1 MLAPPRMGHPK
12 ERQIYGS
19 PAVLKQCVADKKFAY
34 VVALARAANA
44 LLSAHSLMLGT
55 EGRTGSGAQ
64 RDRMNAHF
72 FASGILYECMKLI
85 RAMNKAFAGDKG
97 FETTMRLLLKDPAS
111 QALEQMHL
119 KAARHGG
126 IFHFLPDQFAAAIA
140 KTGMTDCIFAS
151 TAGEKIGDVHYAFAD
166 YVTAEM
172 MVGGRL
178 DDPTIVNSMMENM
191 LNLVKRFIEYSE
203 TFIADQ
209 LLSWGFEVRR
219 V

>member
-1 MLAPPRMGHPK
+1 MAPPK

-19 PAVLKQCVADKKFAY
+19 PAILKRCAADEKFAY

-44 LLSAHSLMLGT
+44 LLAAHSLMNGT
-55 EGRTGSGAQ
+55 EGKTNPGAQ

-72 FASGILYECMKLI
+72 LASGILYECMKLI
-85 RAMNKAFAGDKG
+85 RAMNKTFAGDKS
-97 FETTMRLLLKDPAS
+97 FETTLRILLKDPAG

-126 IFHFLPDQFAAAIA
+126 IFHFLPDQFAAAID
-140 KTGMTDCIFAS
+140 KGGMSDCIFAS
-151 TAGEKIGDVHYAFAD
+151 IAGEKIGEVHYAFAD

-178 DDPTIVNSMMENM
+178 DDVTVVNSMMESM
-191 LNLVKRFIEYSE
+191 LNLVKRFLEYSE
-203 TFIADQ
+203 TFIVDQ
-209 LLSWGFEVRR
+209 LLSWGVEVRC